1 MSGVS
6 DVREAYRVLDLALRV
21 GEILLSSGAG
31 AADVTATMLA
41 ITEHGGLRQ
50 VDVDVTFTALR
61 LGHQLDTDEPPL
73 LLSRTVVAR
82 DLDYDDLTKVQGLVN
97 DLLNDRVDV
106 VEARRRIAWINSA
119 GHNLPGW
126 AATLV
131 AGVVGGA
138 VSLILDGDALVVA
151 VATVAG
157 TSLTV
162 LMRYL
167 ARERWPMFYQQAAG
181 GFVATLL
188 ALVTDAVAARFFDVG
203 VSTSLVITANVVML
217 LAGIGFL
224 GAVQDALTGF
234 YLTAAA
240 RSIEALLATAGLI
253 AGVSAGLALGPPLG
267 VSLYGVRPGRIDLA
281 APPLVLVGAIV
292 AACAF
297 ALTCYAPWRA
307 LPAIAASTLAGHVA
321 YLTILQPSDAQ
332 PWAAATAAVVIG
344 VLSFVVAGRVRV
356 PPLVVVVPALVPL
369 LPGLALFRGLSLMS
383 DGNTLGILQLT
394 TAAATTIALSAGV
407 ILGEYLAQP
416 LKRNA
421 RRLEDRLSGP
431 RLVGATH
438 RQLRTVRE
446 RA

>member
-1 MSGVS
+1 MCVVT

-61 LGHQLDTDEPPL
+61 LGHQVDADEPPL
-73 LLSRTVVAR
+73 LLSRTVTAR
-82 DLDYDDLTKVQGLVN
+82 DLDYDDLTQVQGLVN

-106 VEARRRIAWINSA
+106 VEARRRIAWINNA
-119 GHNLPGW
+119 GHYLPGW

-138 VSLILDGDALVVA
+138 VSVILDADALVVS
-151 VATVAG
+151 VAFVAG
-157 TSLTV
+157 VVLTA

-181 GFVATLL
+181 GFVATVL
-188 ALVTDAVAARFFDVG
+188 ALLTDAAAARFFDVD

-253 AGVSAGLALGPPLG
+253 AGVAAGLALAPPLG
-267 VSLYGVRPGRIDLA
+267 VSLLGVRPGRIELA
-281 APPLVLVGAIV
+281 SPPLVLVGAIV

-297 ALTCYAPWRA
+297 AVTCYAPLRS
-307 LPAIAASTLAGHVA
+307 LPAIAASTLAGHLVF
-321 YLTILQPSDAQ
+321 LTVYQPSDAQ
-332 PWAAATAAVVIG
+332 PWAAGSAAVVVG
-344 VLSFVVAGRVRV
+344 LLSYTVAGRVRV
-356 PPLVVVVPALVPL
+356 PSLVVVVPALVPL
-369 LPGLALFRGLSLMS
+369 LPGLTLFRGLSYMN
-383 DGNTLGILQLT
+383 DGDTLGILQLT

-407 ILGEYLAQP
+407 ILGEYVAQP

-421 RRLEDRLSGP
+421 RRLEDRLAGP
-431 RLVGATH
+431 RLIGATH
-438 RQLRTVRE
+438 RQLRKVRE